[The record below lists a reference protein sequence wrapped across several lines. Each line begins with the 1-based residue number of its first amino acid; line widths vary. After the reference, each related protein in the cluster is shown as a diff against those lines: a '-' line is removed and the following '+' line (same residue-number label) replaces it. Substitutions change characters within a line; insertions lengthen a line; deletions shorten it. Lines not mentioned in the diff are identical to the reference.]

1 MSLIISGLETYN
13 VSFAKL
19 VFEVKSVG
27 LCKLF
32 LSFFEIWYCDKMGY
46 IVQQGLA
53 NASRLHSVA
62 LQSQLTS
69 APTHLHHL
77 GPTNKNTKGSH
88 ISLSKNLTKAF
99 PYWQS
104 WDFTSFLVPIIVNFY
119 INKNTRKPWH
129 RENQCSRG

>member
-1 MSLIISGLETYN
+1 
-13 VSFAKL
+13 
-19 VFEVKSVG
+19 
-27 LCKLF
+27 
-32 LSFFEIWYCDKMGY
+32 MGY

-69 APTHLHHL
+69 APTHLDHL

-99 PYWQS
+99 PYGQS
-104 WDFTSFLVPIIVNFY
+104 
-119 INKNTRKPWH
+119 
-129 RENQCSRG
+129 